1 MLSYKRI
8 TAWIES
14 EGTRIPQHQILETW
28 AAHEN
33 FPTISC
39 WIPSELGQKFE
50 VCFTDDDL
58 EDSICGYIE
67 IDGQRC
73 GSKFLRAPIDRGKVM
88 RRDSV
93 RTSETE
99 VGYFQ
104 FADVVTTDDD
114 EYEGQDLYRMGEI
127 EVTVKR
133 VHISPGFG
141 GGWRNPKARTSFPST
156 NRRVVHEKDKKGIM
170 HTVRLAASYS
180 TGPHRSK
187 PPLKVVPCDPIVK
200 FVFHY
205 APLVKLRADGIVPP
219 LEVKAEPDLK
229 QEEKED
235 QVFIDLTLEED
246 DDPLIVPREKTFID
260 LTLED
265 DYDPLIDSRE
275 KMLIDFTL
283 DPESVPQPKRERPG
297 TQKEIIVVEDDE
309 DEETLK
315 IIQ

>member
-1 MLSYKRI
+1 MLFYKSI

-14 EGTRIPQHQILETW
+14 EGVRLPQYK
-28 AAHEN
+28 AAEKWDDDRTN

-58 EDSICGYIE
+58 EASICGYIE

-114 EYEGQDLYRMGEI
+114 EYEGQDMNSMGAI
-127 EVTVKR
+127 EVVLKR
-133 VHISPGFG
+133 VQISPRFNG
-141 GGWRNPKARTSFPST
+141 NPRVRTSFPST
-156 NRRVVHEKDKKGIM
+156 GRRVVHEKDKKGLM
-170 HTVRLAASYS
+170 HTVRLAPSYAAS

-187 PPLKVVPCDPIVK
+187 LPLSVVPYDPIVK
-200 FVFHY
+200 FVFRY
-205 APLVKLRADGIVPP
+205 APLNKLRADGIAPP
-219 LEVKAEPDLK
+219 LVEVKTEPELK
-229 QEEKED
+229 QEEVIEC
-235 QVFIDLTLEED
+235 IDLTED
-246 DDPLIVPREKTFID
+246 DPPIVRKEIIF
-260 LTLED
+260 
-265 DYDPLIDSRE
+265 
-275 KMLIDFTL
+275 IDFTL
-283 DPESVPQPKRERPG
+283 DSPSARQKSERPE
-297 TQKEIIVVEDDE
+297 TDIISIDVDEEIDSEEDILEII
-309 DEETLK
+309 
-315 IIQ
+315 Q